1 MKILGM
7 GEVKGYHLRGEAIM
21 KMYEVK
27 VIGKEN
33 LGKRRCGW
41 GVATYKAKQP
51 RWFTDLR

>member
-1 MKILGM
+1 
-7 GEVKGYHLRGEAIM
+7 M